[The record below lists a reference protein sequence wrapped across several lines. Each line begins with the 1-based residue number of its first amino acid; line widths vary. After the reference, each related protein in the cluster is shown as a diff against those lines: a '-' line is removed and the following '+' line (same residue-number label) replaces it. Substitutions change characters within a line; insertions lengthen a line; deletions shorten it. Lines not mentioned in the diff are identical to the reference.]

1 MAGPNDTTKFELF
14 FLIFWI
20 LLTVALLA
28 LAVLRKLV
36 LPNAIRGSS
45 AMFSWVFAG
54 LQFVTFVLILAA
66 LAYDGW
72 SEFTSAGGGSLG
84 VARVHE
90 KGNQSRYARYDCSG
104 MGGMDNKNA
113 CNTYVAAG
121 AFTLIFG
128 LLAIFV
134 SLALLLACIASLA
147 GRTTPLD
154 PWVPVLANCQWILL
168 MGCVIIW
175 GVCFHDVQKQ
185 LGASSLELGP
195 SWGLALTACI
205 ISIVTAFYFA
215 GGAGSS
221 GEFGG
226 QPKESQGPPV
236 GGPTTTTNNPTG
248 VVQTV

>member
-14 FLIFWI
+14 LLIFWI

-36 LPNAIRGSS
+36 LPNAIRGNSNL
-45 AMFSWVFAG
+45 FSYGFAG
-54 LQFVTFVLILAA
+54 LQLVTFVLILAA

-72 SEFTSAGGGSLG
+72 SEYSFSGGGSYG
-84 VARVHE
+84 VARIHE
-90 KGNQSRYARYDCSG
+90 KGSQNQYSRYDCSNTS
-104 MGGMDNKNA
+104 GMDNKNL
-113 CNTYVAAG
+113 CGTFVAAG

-128 LLAIFV
+128 MMAVFV

-147 GRTTPLD
+147 GRATPLD
-154 PWVPVLANCQWILL
+154 PWVPVMSNVQWICLQA
-168 MGCVIIW
+168 CVIIW
-175 GVCFHDVQKQ
+175 GACFHDVQKQ
-185 LGASSLELGP
+185 AGAKSLELGP

-205 ISIVTAFYFA
+205 ISIGTAFYFA

-221 GEFGG
+221 DELGG
-226 QPKESQGPPV
+226 QPKESQGPPAQA
-236 GGPTTTTNNPTG
+236 PAANPTG

>member
-28 LAVLRKLV
+28 LAVIRKLV

-45 AMFSWVFAG
+45 KMFSYVSTA

-72 SEFTSAGGGSLG
+72 SEFDGSGGGAYG
-84 VARVHE
+84 VARAHE
-90 KGNQSRYARYDCSG
+90 KGNQSRYSRYDCSG
-104 MGGMDNKNA
+104 VSGMDNKNL
-113 CNTYVAAG
+113 CGTIVAAG

-128 LLAIFV
+128 LLAVFV
-134 SLALLLACIASLA
+134 SLALLIACIASLA
-147 GRTTPLD
+147 GRATPLD
-154 PWVPVLANCQWILL
+154 PWVPVLANCQWISLQA
-168 MGCVIIW
+168 CVIIW
-175 GVCFHDVQKQ
+175 GVCFHDVQRQ
-185 LGASSLELGP
+185 NGASSALELGP

-205 ISIVTAFYFA
+205 ISIGTAFYFA
-215 GGAGSS
+215 GGAGGS

-226 QPKESQGPPV
+226 QPKESQGPATAV
-236 GGPTTTTNNPTG
+236 PTSNPTG